1 VSSPVRRGS
10 GMGGPPEP
18 LPPCPGGRRMNRSGT
33 RPAIR
38 SPATATWKYAVDA
51 LTAASYR
58 RMSTSGFFTGTES
71 ESIWS
76 LPTQSANRPSIR
88 TVDGGATMYARIG
101 PPRTTTGTGAVALV
115 TSTWTAS
122 PGKTPVAKA
131 DAVIVAFGGPWGKN
145 TVPVVWNGGFTGG
158 DL

>member
-1 VSSPVRRGS
+1 MSSPVRRGA
-10 GMGGPPEP
+10 GIEGRPE
-18 LPPCPGGRRMNRSGT
+18 LFPPCPSGSRMARSGT
-33 RPAIR
+33 RPARR
-38 SPATATWKYAVDA
+38 SPSTATWKYTADA
-51 LTAASYR
+51 LTAAPSR
-58 RMSTSGFFTGTES
+58 RMLTSGFFTGTES

-76 LPTQSANRPSIR
+76 LPTQSANSPSIR

-101 PPRTTTGTGAVALV
+101 PPRTTTGTGAFALV
-115 TSTWTAS
+115 TSTWTTS
-122 PGKTPVAKA
+122 PGETPVAKA